1 MIIQQEARMN
11 NKERYEDAREQY
23 AAEGVDTDKALD
35 SLQKIPVS
43 LHCWQGD
50 DVGGF
55 EKAGAVL
62 DGGGIQVTGRYPG
75 KARTIAELRQDI
87 EKVLTLT
94 PGSYRLNLHANYA
107 DFSGTK
113 PVDRDRLEPKHFES
127 WLAWA
132 AEKKLPLDFNATLF
146 SHPKAEG
153 LTLASKNEGI
163 RDFWIEH
170 TKRCRSIGA
179 CFGEKQGTPCIHN
192 IWIADGMKDLCA
204 DRQGYREILS
214 KSLDE
219 ILAEKIPQQYLKDSV
234 ESKVFGIGTESY
246 VAGSHEFYMGYAASR
261 KCMLTLDMGHF
272 HPTEDVSDKISSV
285 LLFVPEI
292 LLHLSRGVRWDS
304 DHVVLFNDPLRMVAG
319 EIIRTGK
326 LERIHIGTD
335 YFDGSINRIGAW
347 ALGSRATEKA
357 LLSALLEPQKRLM
370 AYEDEGNYFARL
382 ALNEQLKTLPFGTIW
397 DYYCEKCGV
406 PSDRELIQ
414 AVMEYEKDVTGKR
427 Q

>member
-1 MIIQQEARMN
+1 M
-11 NKERYEDAREQY
+11 NKEERYTDARDQY
-23 AAEGVDTDKALD
+23 AAIGIDTDKAVHT
-35 SLQKIPVS
+35 LQKIPVS

-75 KARTIAELRQDI
+75 KARTIAELRQDV

-94 PGSYRLNLHANYA
+94 PGSYRFNLHANYA

-127 WLAWA
+127 WLRWA

-146 SHPKAEG
+146 SHPDADG
-153 LTLASKNEGI
+153 LTLASKNAGI

-170 TKRCRSIGA
+170 TKRCRDIGA
-179 CFGEKQGTPCIHN
+179 YFGREQGSPCIHN

-204 DRQGYREILS
+204 DRQGYREILAQ
-214 KSLDE
+214 SLDE
-219 ILAEKIPQQYLKDSV
+219 ILAKKISPQYLKDSV

-246 VAGSHEFYMGYAASR
+246 VAGSHEFYMGYAVSR
-261 KCMLTLDMGHF
+261 RCMLTIDMGHF

-304 DHVVLFNDPLRMVAG
+304 DHVVLFNDTLRMVAE
-319 EIIRTGK
+319 EIVRTGK
-326 LERIHIGTD
+326 IERIHIGTD
-335 YFDGSINRIGAW
+335 FFDGSINRIGAW
-347 ALGSRATEKA
+347 VLGSRATEKS
-357 LLSALLEPQKRLM
+357 LLSALLEPQAQLIK
-370 AYEDEGNYFARL
+370 YENEGNYFARL
-382 ALNEQLKTLPFGTIW
+382 AMIERIKTMPFGAVW
-397 DYYCEKCGV
+397 DHYCQICGV
-406 PSDRELIQ
+406 PSDPEIIP
-414 AVMEYEKDVTGKR
+414 AVAEYERAVTGCR

>member
-1 MIIQQEARMN
+1 MHTDDIYTA
-11 NKERYEDAREQY
+11 AREQY
-23 AAEGVDTDKALD
+23 AAAGVDTEKAISILH
-35 SLQKIPVS
+35 KIPLS

-55 EKAGAVL
+55 EHAGATL
-62 DGGGIQVTGRYPG
+62 DGGGIQVTGNYPG
-75 KARTIAELRQDI
+75 KARTIDELRKDI
-87 EKVLTLT
+87 EKVLSLT

-113 PVDRDRLEPKHFES
+113 PVDRDSIEPRHFES
-127 WLAWA
+127 WLKWA
-132 AEKKLPLDFNATLF
+132 QEVRLPLDFNATLF

-153 LTLASKNEGI
+153 MTLASKDKGI

-170 TKRCRSIGA
+170 TKRCRDIGA
-179 CFGEKQGTPCIHN
+179 YFGKAQGTPCIHN
-192 IWIADGMKDLCA
+192 IWIADGMKDMPA
-204 DRQGYREILS
+204 DRQGYREILA

-219 ILAEKIPQQYLKDSV
+219 VLAKKISAEYLKDAV

-246 VAGSHEFYMGYAASR
+246 VVGSHEFYMGYAATR
-261 KCMLTLDMGHF
+261 KCLLTIDMGHF
-272 HPTEDVSDKISSV
+272 HPTENVADKLSSV

-304 DHVVLFNDPLRMVAG
+304 DHVVIFNDDMRMMAE

-326 LERIHIGTD
+326 VDKIHIGTD

-347 ALGSRATEKA
+347 VLGSRATEKS
-357 LLSALLEPQKRLM
+357 LLYALLEPQEQLIK
-370 AYEDEGNYFARL
+370 YEDEGNYFARL
-382 ALNEQLKTLPFGTIW
+382 ALNEQMKSMPFGAVW
-397 DYYCEKCGV
+397 QHYCEKCGV
-406 PSDRELIQ
+406 PSDTEIIQ
-414 AVMEYEKDVTGKR
+414 SVMEYEKKVTSKR